1 MRAMTLTLIVN
12 PASGGRHGQ
21 QDHPLVERL
30 RQLKPDAE
38 ILLTRRSGEATEL
51 ARVRCM
57 RDDQLVVAVGGD
69 GTVHEVAAGLV
80 GGRALMGVIPIGSGN
95 DFAKM
100 LASPREPEAALAWFE
115 QAQPRPCDVGQVRIE
130 QADRSI
136 GQAHFINS
144 LGIGFEAEVA
154 ASAARARVFKGFS
167 RYLVA
172 ALRHLASYR
181 APRMVLRYGEQ
192 TIDQRQFL
200 VALGNGRCAG
210 GGFHLT
216 PKAEID
222 DGLLDLCRADAM
234 SMARLLMILPS
245 VFSGR
250 HTRFRGVHSDRV
262 ERISIDCPEGCMV
275 HADGEIVA
283 EQAVGIEVS
292 LHRGG
297 LRLLG

>member
-1 MRAMTLTLIVN
+1 VRAFCFIVN
-12 PASGGRHGQ
+12 PVAGGRRGQ
-21 QDHPLVERL
+21 RGHPLVERL
-30 RQLKPDAE
+30 AALRPDAE
-38 ILLTRRSGEATEL
+38 LLLTTRSGEATEL
-51 ARVRCM
+51 ASERCM
-57 RDDQLVVAVGGD
+57 REHQVVVAVGGD

-80 GGRALMGVIPIGSGN
+80 GGRALMGVIPVGSGN

-100 LASPREPEAALAWFE
+100 LESPREPEAALAWFE
-115 QAQPRPCDVGQVRIE
+115 QAESRPCDIGQVRIE
-130 QADRSI
+130 QADGSI
-136 GQAHFINS
+136 SQAHFINS

-181 APRMVLRYGEQ
+181 APRMVLRYADQ
-192 TIDQRQFL
+192 AIDQRQFL

-216 PKAEID
+216 PEAKFD
-222 DGLLDLCRADAM
+222 DGLLDLCRADALPPW
-234 SMARLLMILPS
+234 RLLMILPS

-250 HTRFRGVHSDRV
+250 HSRFRGVHSDRV
-262 ERISIDCPEGCMV
+262 ERISIDCPESCRV

-283 EQAVGIEVS
+283 EQAVRIEVS
-292 LHRGG
+292 LHPGG